1 MLENKKNNFGFL
13 RLLLATLVIFSHS
26 PELIDGNRSREILSN
41 VFGTISFGDLAVD
54 GFFLI
59 SGYLIL
65 KSFNNSSTLK
75 SYLIK
80 RCLRIYPAFIAATII
95 SIFIVAPLSG
105 GFDVLSN
112 IPLQQWCYSFG
123 RAFTL
128 KQPLV
133 DGVFVNNHS
142 QYLNG
147 PMWTIKYEFICYLLI
162 PLIFYL
168 RFFNKNYF
176 LTALLL
182 IASIAIIF
190 IDFRIASF
198 NLQIARFCLLF
209 LSGSCFYLFR
219 DRIKWN
225 LTLTMVCLIGLF
237 FCMGYNK
244 YLAHLGLSIFGG
256 YLLFNF
262 AFNFK
267 HPFIN
272 SIGSNTDISYGVYLY
287 AWPIQSLIIQYYPTI
302 EPYQLNVSTLCVVA
316 PLAYLSYRFIEK
328 PFMDLKQRFL

>member
-1 MLENKKNNFGFL
+1 MENKNNNFGFL

-26 PELIDGNRSREILSN
+26 PELLDGNSSREILTSI
-41 VFGTISFGDLAVD
+41 FGTISFGELAVD

-65 KSFNNSSTLK
+65 KSFNNSVSIK
-75 SYLIK
+75 SYLLK

-112 IPLQQWCYSFG
+112 ISHQQWWYSFG

-128 KQPLV
+128 KQPLI

-142 QYLNG
+142 HYLNG

-168 RFFNKNYF
+168 RFFNKKYF
-176 LTALLL
+176 LAILLL
-182 IASIAIIF
+182 IVSIVVIF
-190 IDFRIASF
+190 VDLNIAYL

-209 LSGSCFYLFR
+209 LSGSCFYLYR
-219 DRIKWN
+219 DSIKWSLA
-225 LTLTMVCLIGLF
+225 LTVVCLVCLLF
-237 FCMGYNK
+237 CLSYNK
-244 YLAHLGLSIFGG
+244 YLANLGLSIFGG

-262 AFNFK
+262 ALNFK
-267 HPFIN
+267 HSFIN
-272 SIGSNTDISYGVYLY
+272 SIGSKTDISYGVYLY
-287 AWPIQSLIIQYYPTI
+287 AWPIQSLTIQYYPTI

-328 PFMDLKQRFL
+328 PFMNLKHQIV